1 MIIIRFEDFMSTKM
15 NKCETCPS
23 QGKGIFCELEHMEL
37 QDVTDHKINNS
48 YKKGQVLFVEGNP
61 TFGIYCVSSGNIK
74 ITQMSAD
81 GKESI
86 IRIASAGDVIGH
98 RSLFTQKHYQATAT
112 ALENAHVCFIYKDYI
127 LKLIS
132 EKPSVS
138 FNLISRLSRDLG
150 AAEHRISSFY
160 QKNVRERLAE
170 LLLLLKESHGEETDQ
185 GTFINI
191 KLTRDEMASIIGTA
205 PETLIR
211 FMSEIKS
218 LGYIHQE
225 GKKIFITDE
234 KALLEFAGIEY

>member
-1 MIIIRFEDFMSTKM
+1 MTR
-15 NKCETCPS
+15 CESCPS
-23 QGKGIFCELEHMEL
+23 QGNGIFCELEHMEL
-37 QDVTDHKINNS
+37 SDISDHKVNNT

-61 TFGIYCVSSGNIK
+61 TYGIYCVNKGNIK
-74 ITQMSAD
+74 ITQMSPD

-86 IRIASAGDVIGH
+86 IRIAQAGDVIGH
-98 RSLFTQKHYQATAT
+98 RSLFTSKHYQASAT
-112 ALENAHVCFIYKDYI
+112 AIEEAHVCFIDKDYI
-127 LKLIS
+127 LKLI
-132 EKPSVS
+132 ETKPSVS

-150 AAEHRISSFY
+150 AAEHRISSFS

-170 LLLLLKESHGEETDQ
+170 LLLLLKESHGEPTEK

-218 LGYIHQE
+218 LGYIEQE

-234 KALLEFAGIEY
+234 KALIEFAGLEY

>member
-1 MIIIRFEDFMSTKM
+1 MSAKM
-15 NKCETCPS
+15 TKCETCPS

-37 QDVTDHKINNS
+37 QDVTDHKVNNS

-74 ITQMSAD
+74 ITQISPD

-98 RSLFTQKHYQATAT
+98 RSLFTKKHYQATAT
-112 ALENAHVCFIYKDYI
+112 ALEEAHVCFIDKDYI
-127 LKLIS
+127 LKLITD
-132 EKPSVS
+132 KPSVS

-150 AAEHRISSFY
+150 AAEHRLSSFY

-170 LLLLLKESHGEETDQ
+170 LLLLLKESHGEETEQ